1 MARTNDN
8 RYEQSPIPLASLKAS
23 DHPARGGGAAARIR
37 TVNTLLTKQ
46 PRCRCATAARFRQPR
61 YPDRMA
67 PAGYTGGGR
76 SRAVSGVFCSKLP
89 IQKRTGCRWPWVTQ
103 PWTARRVFAPF
114 QNAIPAALEDGHV
127 LALRVVPCRPGR
139 LRGTCRR
146 VQLRAQWTVGERSG
160 RSGISLNPHDT
171 QAVLALVSTRICQR
185 VDLFASWSQ
194 PRAPDI
200 GISAIAILLETGTW
214 ELVETKRFERSTSGL
229 QSRHS
234 AVELRPHVRLACD

>member
-23 DHPARGGGAAARIR
+23 DHPARGVGAAARIR
-37 TVNTLLTKQ
+37 TVNPLLTKQ
-46 PRCRCATAARFRQPR
+46 PRCRCATAAYARRPR

-67 PAGYTGGGR
+67 PAGCTDGGR

-103 PWTARRVFAPF
+103 PWTARRAFAPF
-114 QNAIPAALEDGHV
+114 QNAIPAALEGGHV
-127 LALRVVPCRPGR
+127 LAFRVVPCRPGR
-139 LRGTCRR
+139 LRGTFRR
-146 VQLRAQWTVGERSG
+146 VQLRAQWTVGERFG

-171 QAVLALVSTRICQR
+171 QPVLALVSTRICQR
-185 VDLFASWSQ
+185 VDLFASWSR

-200 GISAIAILLETGTW
+200 SISAIAILRDGHLGIGGTKGIRT
-214 ELVETKRFERSTSGL
+214 LNF
-229 QSRHS
+229 
-234 AVELRPHVRLACD
+234 RLAKPTLYR

>member
-1 MARTNDN
+1 MN
-8 RYEQSPIPLASLKAS
+8 P
-23 DHPARGGGAAARIR
+23 
-37 TVNTLLTKQ
+37 LLTKQ
-46 PRCRCATAARFRQPR
+46 PRCRCTTAAYARRPR

-67 PAGYTGGGR
+67 PAWYTGGGR

-103 PWTARRVFAPF
+103 PWTARRAFAPF
-114 QNAIPAALEDGHV
+114 QNAIPAALEGGHV
-127 LALRVVPCRPGR
+127 LAFRVVPCLPCRPGR

-146 VQLRAQWTVGERSG
+146 VQLRAQWTVGERFG

-185 VDLFASWSQ
+185 VDLFASWSR

-200 GISAIAILLETGTW
+200 SISAIAILRDGHLGIGGTKGIRT
-214 ELVETKRFERSTSGL
+214 LNF
-229 QSRHS
+229 
-234 AVELRPHVRLACD
+234 RLAKPTLYR

>member
-23 DHPARGGGAAARIR
+23 DHPARVIGAAARIR
-37 TVNTLLTKQ
+37 TVNPLLTKQ

-67 PAGYTGGGR
+67 PVGYTDGGR

-114 QNAIPAALEDGHV
+114 QNAIPAALEGGHV
-127 LALRVVPCRPGR
+127 LAFRVVPCRPGR

-146 VQLRAQWTVGERSG
+146 VQLRAQWTVGERFG
-160 RSGISLNPHDT
+160 RSGIRLLPPRYMVGLSPF
-171 QAVLALVSTRICQR
+171 QARTS
-185 VDLFASWSQ
+185 AS
-194 PRAPDI
+194 A
-200 GISAIAILLETGTW
+200 
-214 ELVETKRFERSTSGL
+214 STSLPAGRGPVP
-229 QSRHS
+229 QT
-234 AVELRPHVRLACD
+234 